1 MLPLT
6 GLRIVTVEQ
15 YGAGPFG
22 TQQLADLGAEV
33 IKVEDPTLGG
43 DVSRSIGPYFVEGD
57 DSDAASLLFQG
68 LNRNKRS
75 IALDLA
81 SEGGRRVF
89 HDLVR
94 TADAV
99 AGNNRGDVQEK
110 LGLTYAEL
118 GKVKPTIVC
127 AHLTGYG
134 REGERAKWPGYD
146 YLMQAETGYFSVTG
160 EPDGPP
166 ARMGLSVV
174 DFMAGTYMAFAIVSS
189 VLNARDT
196 GQGRDVD
203 ITLFDTALY
212 NLNYLATWYL
222 GAGHNQGREPRS
234 SHPVLTPCQLYKTG
248 DGWIYLMCNKEKF
261 WGVLCDKIGRPEWAE
276 DARFSRFP
284 DRLEHRDLLTE
295 MLDEALS
302 VKTTAAWMDE
312 FSGAVPAA
320 PLNDVANALENP
332 FVTERGRVR
341 EVVQPGGQAVR
352 VLAPP
357 IQFPGETYDLQPAP
371 TLGGDTDDLLD
382 ELGYDAD
389 TQAQLRENGVG

>member
-33 IKVEDPTLGG
+33 IKVEDAALGG

-81 SEGGRRVF
+81 SEGGRLVF

-118 GKVKPTIVC
+118 GQVKPTIVC

-222 GAGHNQGREPRS
+222 GADHNQGREPRS

-261 WGVLCDKIGRPEWAE
+261 WGVLCDKIGRPEWAD

-284 DRLEHRDLLTE
+284 DRLEHRALLTD

-302 VKTTAAWMDE
+302 AKTTAAWMDE
-312 FSGAVPAA
+312 FAGAVPAA
-320 PLNDVANALENP
+320 PLNDVAHALENP
-332 FVTERGRVR
+332 FVTERGRVQQ
-341 EVVQPGGQAVR
+341 VVQPGGQAVR

-382 ELGYDAD
+382 ELGYDAK